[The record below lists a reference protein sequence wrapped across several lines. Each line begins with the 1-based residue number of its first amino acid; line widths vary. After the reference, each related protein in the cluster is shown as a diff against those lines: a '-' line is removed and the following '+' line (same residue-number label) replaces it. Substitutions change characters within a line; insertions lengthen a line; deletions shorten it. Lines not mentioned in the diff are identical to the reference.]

1 MLNHHY
7 AFNSF
12 QNCDQPVKLEFTLT
26 AQALY
31 DSLLLQ
37 LLINIEMAT

>member
-7 AFNSF
+7 ALNSF
-12 QNCDQPVKLEFTLT
+12 QNCDQPVILEFTLT

-37 LLINIEMAT
+37 LLINIETAT